1 MPEIVMLACGILED
15 NGRILMFTSKNNR
28 GIELFELPYVLL
40 VKGDNPVHSL
50 AAMFMSSAGIDAQ
63 VHEIVLEAKHNIGS
77 RKRKRFIP
85 AVAFHITS
93 KSNRVSLAPQFS
105 GFKWVPRDEVA
116 KLRLSRQAE
125 WLWHT

>member
-1 MPEIVMLACGILED
+1 MPEIAMLACGILED
-15 NGRILMFTSKNNR
+15 NGRILMLIRKNER
-28 GIELFELPYVLL
+28 GTEQFELPYVLL
-40 VKGDNPVHSL
+40 AKGDNPVQSL
-50 AAMFMSSAGIDAQ
+50 TAMFMSSAGIDAQ
-63 VHEIVLEAKHNIGS
+63 VHEIILEAKHNIGS

-85 AVAFHITS
+85 AVAFHMTS
-93 KSNRVSLAPQFS
+93 KSSRVSLAPQFS